1 MDKKEERKE
10 AEKIEAERMSVEA
23 LKNTFADIKSVEF
36 EKSRYNVMT
45 GYYGMNVKMTNIKG
59 ECVSFGFMFAPN
71 HPDEIDGWGVIDKK
85 EERKEA
91 EKIEAERMSVE
102 ALKNTFADIKSVEFE
117 KSRYNVMTGYYGMN
131 VKMTNIKGECVSFG
145 FMFAPNHPDEIDGWG
160 VKD

>member
-1 MDKKEERKE
+1 MGV
-10 AEKIEAERMSVEA
+10 ACHWFVI
-23 LKNTFADIKSVEF
+23 
-36 EKSRYNVMT
+36 SRWNRGGKVYM
-45 GYYGMNVKMTNIKG
+45 
-59 ECVSFGFMFAPN
+59 
-71 HPDEIDGWGVIDKK
+71 DKK

-160 VKD
+160 VKDKENVQKEGKTQGQVIYTNGSEEEM